1 LNHFAGCSFHY
12 FTPDSFHFV
21 ADEETFCI
29 TREQIIRPKIV
40 QDILIQRYDQYS
52 CYEINEDREGTR
64 TAATEAS
71 AVATMPSSAPSG
83 GGKGRRCPARGDGRG
98 SALRCISVT
107 GWSDARLACFAGCSF
122 RCFTPD
128 SFRFVADEETFLY
141 HMGTTMNQRFIN
153 FML

>member
-1 LNHFAGCSFHY
+1 LNRFAGCSFRC
-12 FTPDSFHFV
+12 FTSDSFHFI

-29 TREQIIRPKIV
+29 TWEQNIRPKTV

-52 CYEINEDREGTR
+52 CYGINEDREGRR

-71 AVATMPSSAPSG
+71 AVAAMPSSAPFG
-83 GGKGRRCPARGDGRG
+83 GGKGRGCPARGDGRG

-107 GWSDARLACFAGCSF
+107 GWSGARLALCFAGCSF

-128 SFRFVADEETFLY
+128 SFRFVADEEIFCITWE
-141 HMGTTMNQRFIN
+141 QQ
-153 FML
+153 